1 MLKYLNFG
9 GFLLSEKR
17 NSIFAGNLKNCV
29 GVENELNVITVRYN
43 IIFVLFSK
51 RKSWKNPVFMGV
63 MRALQKGQ
71 RIEFNEI
78 IT

>member
-1 MLKYLNFG
+1 MEKRKKYDKKMLKYLNFG

-17 NSIFAGNLKNCV
+17 NGNLKNCV

-43 IIFVLFSK
+43 VIFVLFSK

-63 MRALQKGQ
+63 MRAL
-71 RIEFNEI
+71 
-78 IT
+78 

>member
-43 IIFVLFSK
+43 VIF
-51 RKSWKNPVFMGV
+51 
-63 MRALQKGQ
+63 AL
-71 RIEFNEI
+71 
-78 IT
+78 

>member
-1 MLKYLNFG
+1 MSTMMWIIFDSYFEYEDNRINNLG
-9 GFLLSEKR
+9 EKK

-43 IIFVLFSK
+43 VIFVLFSK

-63 MRALQKGQ
+63 MRAL
-71 RIEFNEI
+71 
-78 IT
+78 